1 MRKIMMA
8 AAVAATMA
16 AAPAAAQVQVA
27 GGLVTVQIGD
37 ISVLNDSLNQNDV
50 RILEDFLNNNNTPL
64 NAQLPIT
71 VQVPVGIAANV
82 CPNVSNVAILGM
94 AGGNAADIDC
104 TATNA
109 SRALSSSIVRAITS
123 QQQ

>member
-1 MRKIMMA
+1 MRKIMIA

-16 AAPAAAQVQVA
+16 AAPAAAQVA
-27 GGLVTVQIGD
+27 GGLVTVQIDD
-37 ISVLNDSLNQNDV
+37 INVLNNSLNQNDV
-50 RILEDFLNNNNTPL
+50 RILNNFLNDNNTTL

-104 TATNA
+104 EATTG

>member
-1 MRKIMMA
+1 MRKILMVA
-8 AAVAATMA
+8 AIAATMA
-16 AAPAAAQVQVA
+16 SAPAISQVA
-27 GGLVTVQIGD
+27 GGLVTVQISD
-37 ISVLNDSLNQNDV
+37 VNVLNDSLNRNDV
-50 RILEDFLNNNNTPL
+50 RILNNFLNNNNTTL

-82 CPNVSNVAILGM
+82 CPNLSNVAILGA

-104 TATNA
+104 TATNG
-109 SRALSSSIVRAITS
+109 SRALSSSIVRAITR